1 MKINFKNKIVLIT
14 GSSGK
19 IGRHLSNFFQKEKC
33 KVYGIDHIS
42 SNKSNSF
49 VGDIYDEKF
58 VQNVIKKI
66 IKKHKHLDIL
76 INNAGKSVFSK
87 PNKRTLQELQSV
99 MNTNLV
105 GTINLINSFIKF
117 NPKRLDHY
125 KIINISSI
133 YGVVSPNFEIYGPN
147 DNFNS
152 EIYGATKA
160 GIIQLSKYYTLL
172 AKKKKI
178 NINSIS
184 PGGIEDPKH
193 SNYFKKKYISNVPL
207 DRMGK
212 VDDLIGAIAL
222 LSSSYSDYISG
233 QNVIIDGGL
242 TAC

>member
-1 MKINFKNKIVLIT
+1 M
-14 GSSGK
+14 
-19 IGRHLSNFFQKEKC
+19 
-33 KVYGIDHIS
+33 
-42 SNKSNSF
+42 
-49 VGDIYDEKF
+49 
-58 VQNVIKKI
+58 
-66 IKKHKHLDIL
+66 
-76 INNAGKSVFSK
+76 
-87 PNKRTLQELQSV
+87 
-99 MNTNLV
+99 
-105 GTINLINSFIKF
+105 
-117 NPKRLDHY
+117 
-125 KIINISSI
+125 
-133 YGVVSPNFEIYGPN
+133 
-147 DNFNS
+147 
-152 EIYGATKA
+152 
-160 GIIQLSKYYTLL
+160 L